1 MSERPRKSNRAGTF
15 RSEPPLE
22 GVPRES
28 NNSSPFSSLRAS
40 SSPIEPASV
49 RDSERP
55 QEVVDHESKNLAR
68 TIQELIQGVPAR
80 PASSPIDRNP
90 NAPEGRTG
98 GYLPSYEGVLEAKSS
113 TRIEESAP
121 AGELPYAVPDRS
133 ALSMHHETDSLAT
146 ADHGISG
153 ESLSMAAVVP
163 AGATWNTLGHDFPGD
178 PAADRPGDLDDTE
191 RTGPTQTTGDLSHE
205 SASVP
210 TGIGSLAGSGGT
222 THDLNFTPASTGVGQ
237 EDSRTPL
244 AASVP
249 LTVDSHMAPGHM
261 AGFGSRDAPEE
272 QSGDGVVARGEASME
287 RMTVP
292 ARGLLGFSEEPFE
305 SRSASSNSSG
315 SMGDPSSGDSFSGQ
329 DGAGAEDSRAGGD
342 MTRTNTL
349 LEQILDELRRHG
361 QPTYVQSGRS
371 VDPER

>member
-28 NNSSPFSSLRAS
+28 INSSPFSSPRAS

-49 RDSERP
+49 PDSERP
-55 QEVVDHESKNLAR
+55 QQVVDHESKTLAR
-68 TIQELIQGVPAR
+68 TIRELIQGVPAS

-98 GYLPSYEGVLEAKSS
+98 GYLPSYEGVLESKSPS
-113 TRIEESAP
+113 RIEESA
-121 AGELPYAVPDRS
+121 ASGEPPYPVPDRS
-133 ALSMHHETDSLAT
+133 ALSMHRETDSLAT
-146 ADHGISG
+146 SDLGISG
-153 ESLSMAAVVP
+153 QPLSTAAVVP
-163 AGATWNTLGHDFPGD
+163 AGATWDALGHDLSGD
-178 PAADRPGDLDDTE
+178 PAADRPGNLDDTE
-191 RTGPTQTTGDLSHE
+191 RTGPTQTTGNPSHE
-205 SASVP
+205 STSVP
-210 TGIGSLAGSGGT
+210 TEIGSRAGSEDT
-222 THDLNFTPASTGVGQ
+222 THDLNFTPASAGVGQ

-249 LTVDSHMAPGHM
+249 LTVESHMAPGHM
-261 AGFGSRDAPEE
+261 AGVGSRDAPAE
-272 QSGDGVVARGEASME
+272 QSGDGVEARGEASME

-292 ARGLLGFSEEPFE
+292 ASGLLGLSEEPFG
-305 SRSASSNSSG
+305 SASASSNSST
-315 SMGDPSSGDSFSGQ
+315 SMGDPSGGDSFSSH
-329 DGAGAEDSRAGGD
+329 DGAGADDSRAGGD

>member
-28 NNSSPFSSLRAS
+28 TNSSPFSSLRAS

-55 QEVVDHESKNLAR
+55 HQVVDHESKTLAR
-68 TIQELIQGVPAR
+68 TIQELIQGVPAS

-90 NAPEGRTG
+90 NAPEGRAG
-98 GYLPSYEGVLEAKSS
+98 GFFPSFDGVLESKSS
-113 TRIEESAP
+113 SRIEESAP
-121 AGELPYAVPDRS
+121 AGELPYPVPDRS
-133 ALSMHHETDSLAT
+133 ALSMNRETDSLAT
-146 ADHGISG
+146 SDHGISG
-153 ESLSMAAVVP
+153 EPLSTAAIVP
-163 AGATWNTLGHDFPGD
+163 AGATWDALGHDLSGD
-178 PAADRPGDLDDTE
+178 PAADRPGDLDTE
-191 RTGPTQTTGDLSHE
+191 RSGPTKTTGDLSHE

-210 TGIGSLAGSGGT
+210 TGIGSLAGSGDT
-222 THDLNFTPASTGVGQ
+222 THDLNFTQASTGVGQ
-237 EDSRTPL
+237 DSSPTPL

-249 LTVDSHMAPGHM
+249 LTVDSHMAPGHVV
-261 AGFGSRDAPEE
+261 GIGSRDAPAE
-272 QSGDGVVARGEASME
+272 QSRDGVVARGEASME

-292 ARGLLGFSEEPFE
+292 ARGLLGLSEEPFE
-305 SRSASSNSSG
+305 SGSASSNSST
-315 SMGDPSSGDSFSGQ
+315 SMGDPSGGDSFSSH
-329 DGAGAEDSRAGGD
+329 DGAGADDSRAGGD

-349 LEQILDELRRHG
+349 LEQILDELRRNG